1 MNIYFRHNIFDT
13 TNRHNL
19 GYNQNLWS
27 NECLLLQIVKQLIP
41 KQYGLKSHLLQ
52 SESEEQKP
60 RHGSRGNG
68 KITAIID
75 FTQNFS
81 QFS

>member
-1 MNIYFRHNIFDT
+1 LAQ
-13 TNRHNL
+13 L
-19 GYNQNLWS
+19 GLQSESIEQLVPTS
-27 NECLLLQIVKQLIP
+27 TLLEIVEQLIP

-60 RHGSRGNG
+60 RHRSRGNG

-81 QFS
+81 EFC